1 MQQRRGTA
9 TQWTTADPIL
19 APGEIGFESD
29 TNQFK
34 IGDGINHWSDLSY
47 FKNLEDLGG
56 SLDDYVLISTKG
68 QAGGVASLDEYGLIP
83 SEQIPSL
90 VGLDTEI
97 TTAVN
102 NAVSALVDGAPEAL
116 NTLNELAAAIN
127 DEADFA
133 AAIVSSLGGVEED
146 LSTHV
151 ANTANIHGATGDL
164 VGVDGA
170 QTLTQKTISGAY
182 NTFLDI
188 PQSAVV
194 DLPELTTQANT
205 ATGDILTLQGQM
217 STANDNIATNTSDI
231 SDIETNI
238 LGLTD
243 DVANFTVS
251 LADKAPLESPNFTGT
266 VAGITKDMVG
276 LENVDNTSDADKPLS
291 DATQTALDLKQDRVA
306 GVTDAEFGYLSGVT
320 SDVQTQ
326 IDAKQ
331 DKITNVSDTELGY
344 LDGVTSAIQTQ
355 LDDKAEATHVHG
367 LSSITDVTATANELN
382 YVTGVTSS
390 VQEQLDDKADAVHAH
405 TVSEIQDITATATEL
420 NYVAGV
426 TSSVQDQIDT
436 VNNTANLGYS
446 YAYDLKSVIEVQG
459 TDGQILT
466 KNTGLTPTYEWSTL
480 DLSSKADLAGASFTG
495 DVTLNANPSSALHA
509 ATKQYVDN
517 TASGIV
523 AKPQVLGATRVNID
537 ATYYNGTAGV
547 GATLTH
553 NTNGVFPTTAGGAEG
568 WSVGKGI
575 LVKNQTNKAHNG
587 RYYISYMGS
596 ASTPYVLTRCIYCD
610 EASEIPGAYT
620 FVQDGISAGTGW
632 VQTVADATTFTVG
645 IDDINIVQFSGSGT
659 ITAGINISVD
669 GNEVSTVTNPVF
681 DSATI
686 GNVSNTELQY
696 LNGVTSG
703 VQAQLD
709 AKTPE
714 LYTFNTTTGT
724 TKTIATA
731 DAFKSLRFTDSGAIT
746 VTVPTH
752 ASDAIPVGSYVEL
765 YQWGGQITVVA
776 ETPATTSIRS
786 TDSQTKSRT
795 TYSAMVLIKV
805 SENEW
810 LLTGDLT
817 A

>member
-19 APGEIGFESD
+19 AAGEIGFESD

-68 QAGGVASLDEYGLIP
+68 NPGGVASLDEDGLIP
-83 SEQIPSL
+83 SSQIPSL

-116 NTLNELAAAIN
+116 NTLNELAQAVN

-133 AAIVSSLGGVEED
+133 ASIVSALGDVEED
-146 LSTHV
+146 LSLHSAT
-151 ANTANIHGATGDL
+151 TANVHGTTGDV
-164 VGVDGA
+164 VGVDGE
-170 QTLTQKTISGAY
+170 QTLTQKTISGSN
-182 NTFLDI
+182 NTLLNI

-205 ATGDILTLQGQM
+205 ATGDILTLQGEM
-217 STANDNIATNTSDI
+217 TTANDNIAANTSDI
-231 SDIETNI
+231 SDIETDI

-243 DVANFTVS
+243 DVANFTVA
-251 LADKAPLESPNFTGT
+251 LGDKAPLESPTFTGT

-320 SDVQTQ
+320 SDIQTQ

-382 YVTGVTSS
+382 
-390 VQEQLDDKADAVHAH
+390 H
-405 TVSEIQDITATATEL
+405 
-420 NYVAGV
+420 VAGV
-426 TSSVQDQIDT
+426 TSSVQDQ
-436 VNNTANLGYS
+436 L
-446 YAYDLKSVIEVQG
+446 
-459 TDGQILT
+459 DG
-466 KNTGLTPTYEWSTL
+466 KASSTGLSDHLSDTTSVHGIADTSVLATQTDVSNAVSGVTKSSLGLGDVDNTKDFDKPISGPTQTAL
-480 DLSSKADLAGASFTG
+480 DAKLALAGGTMTG
-495 DVTLNANPSSALHA
+495 ALTLSADPSSSLHA

-517 TASGIV
+517 TASGVI
-523 AKPQVLGATRVNID
+523 AKPQVLGATTANID
-537 ATYYNGTAGV
+537 ATYNNGTAGV

-553 NTNGVFPTTAGGAEG
+553 NTNGAFPAESGGASG
-568 WSVGKGI
+568 WAVGKGI
-575 LVKNQTNKAHNG
+575 LVKNQTNKAQNG
-587 RYYISYMGS
+587 RYYVSDMGS
-596 ASTPYVLTRCIYCD
+596 ASTPYVLTRCGYCD
-610 EASEIPGAYT
+610 EASEIPGAYI
-620 FVQDGISAGTGW
+620 FVQDGTNAGTGW
-632 VQTVADATTFTVG
+632 IQVVADPATFVVG
-645 IDDINIVQFSGSGT
+645 TDNIDVFQFSGSGT
-659 ITAGINISVD
+659 VTGGTNISVT
-669 GNEVSTVTNPVF
+669 GNEVSTVSNPVF
-681 DSATI
+681 DSATV
-686 GNVSNTELQY
+686 GDVSNTEIQY
-696 LNGVTSG
+696 LNGVTSAI
-703 VQAQLD
+703 QTQLN

-714 LYTFNTTTGT
+714 LYTFASETGT
-724 TKTIATA
+724 TKTVATA
-731 DAFKSLRFTDSGAIT
+731 DAFKSFKFTNAGATT

-776 ETPATTSIRS
+776 ATPATTSIRS

-805 SENEW
+805 DENEW